1 MGQRPTPFTP
11 KFIPEIQL
19 VAEPHPDDTT
29 ADFLSGNKKT
39 PLTGSSQAIRA
50 TQTPTFTGVRVFY
63 TRRVIRQSTNPVDN
77 PDAPSRSYIQAT
89 GLLQQPSFSTSASP
103 VSGSVNTA
111 PDASVMM
118 VPVNIMHSKCSS
130 RARNTPVSPGTA

>member
-19 VAEPHPDDTT
+19 GAESHPDDTA

-39 PLTGSSQAIRA
+39 PLTGSSQAIWA

-63 TRRVIRQSTNPVDN
+63 TRREIRQSTNPVDN
-77 PDAPSRSYIQAT
+77 PGSPLIVYFPDTACKPTWSSKVARM
-89 GLLQQPSFSTSASP
+89 STSSWFA
-103 VSGSVNTA
+103 G
-111 PDASVMM
+111 DASIIEEM
-118 VPVNIMHSKCSS
+118 VSS
-130 RARNTPVSPGTA
+130 ASYQIPSLA